1 MRLALSL
8 VLLHV
13 NAAPLASDGFAATTG
28 RPPASELP
36 RGVARAPIK
45 SDEAKSTAKD
55 YTCTGLAVETGP
67 LRRPFRLWMHGEPGL
82 VNAARAATYDVVLCI
97 EIARER
103 TARPQNTFWMPLYN
117 FPPKRAPANATALSK
132 RPVDMLYQSSNCDS
146 RREQFAGTVRQIF
159 EAEGLRFEHS
169 GKCSAGSSRPR
180 YQVPAAAPGAQI
192 RSR

>member
-45 SDEAKSTAKD
+45 SEAKSTAKD

-103 TARPQNTFWMPLYN
+103 TARPQNTFWTTMRK
-117 FPPKRAPANATALSK
+117 FHSTRAPANASVLSK
-132 RPVDMLYQSSNCDS
+132 RPVDMLYQSSNCEP
-146 RREQFAGTVRQIF
+146 RRERTQLINKST
-159 EAEGLRFEHS
+159 GLR
-169 GKCSAGSSRPR
+169 
-180 YQVPAAAPGAQI
+180 I
-192 RSR
+192 